1 MSYEQ
6 SLSSMNPRLLIL
18 LTDELE
24 ESVRVVNRLIEQQIQ
39 LNFDGNAP
47 KNRCFITV
55 VGYNNGIKALVS
67 GWLRDLDVVPLR
79 LESYNK
85 KVSDGAGGTIE
96 VNCLHPIWVDSV
108 RSKAF
113 SNLYADS
120 IRLAI
125 DICKGWS
132 RDYEMAPI
140 VIDCSDVCHT
150 NYALNEIEQLK
161 NILTKD
167 GATLFWCCYPDNQIT
182 DKYLFSEMPQ
192 EWRYSFRRSGFNE
205 SKLWNGCYDRRS
217 IFSVMAVITDMAEE
231 PVI

>member
-1 MSYEQ
+1 MPYELSQ
-6 SLSSMNPRLLIL
+6 SSMNPRLLIL
-18 LTDELE
+18 LTDESE
-24 ESVRVVNRLIEQQIQ
+24 ESVKVINRLIDQQLR
-39 LNFDGNAP
+39 LNYDGCAP
-47 KNRCFITV
+47 KNRSFITV
-55 VGYNNGIKALVS
+55 VGYNNGIKELIS
-67 GWLRDLDVVPLR
+67 GWLTDLDIAPLR
-79 LESYNK
+79 LESFRK
-85 KVSDGAGGTIE
+85 RVSDGAGSTIE
-96 VNCLHPIWVDSV
+96 IDCVQPIWVDCAN
-108 RSKAF
+108 SKTFRAT
-113 SNLYADS
+113 YADS

-150 NYALNEIEQLK
+150 NYALNEIKQLK

-192 EWRYSFRRSGFNE
+192 EWRYSFQRSGFNE
-205 SKLWNGCYDRRS
+205 SKLWDGCYDRRS

-231 PVI
+231 PGI